1 MEARRTSVLLAAG
14 LLSLHLPLA
23 HATILTFDEEGVAP
37 LDNGTLLQE
46 AVAIPGQYG
55 DRVTATVQAGLV
67 YGEAGEGFTPH
78 VVVDYL
84 PDGDIQ
90 LWRADYGDLQR
101 VAFVQPEGTG
111 NMQITLTADDG
122 FLVNLHGF
130 DVGGW
135 FHEDYVINSIKVLA
149 GDTVLF
155 EALDV
160 LIEGDGNG
168 DLHSSFL
175 FAPALSAQSLSILFD
190 SSNLLAD
197 SDNIGIDNIRFS
209 ESPAPVPLP
218 GGLWLGASALAALW
232 RTRRRA

>member
-1 MEARRTSVLLAAG
+1 MEVRRTPGLLAAG

-37 LDNGTLLQE
+37 LANGTLLQE
-46 AVAIPGQYG
+46 AVAIPAQYG

-78 VVVDYL
+78 VVVDYQ

-101 VAFVQPEGTG
+101 VAFAQTEGTG
-111 NMQITLTADDG
+111 NMRITLTADAG

-135 FHEDYVINSIKVLA
+135 FRQDYVINSIRVLA
-149 GDTVLF
+149 GEDVLF

-160 LIEGDGNG
+160 LIEGDDQG

-175 FAPALSAQSLSILFD
+175 FTPALSAQSLSILFD
-190 SSNLLAD
+190 SSNLLD
-197 SDNIGIDNIRFS
+197 ESDNIGIDNIRFS

-218 GGLWLGASALAALW
+218 GGLWLGASALAVLLRA
-232 RTRRRA
+232 RRGA

>member
-1 MEARRTSVLLAAG
+1 MDARRHLRLAAAG

-37 LDNGTLLQE
+37 LADGTLLQE

-55 DRVTATVQAGLV
+55 DRVTANVQAGLV

-78 VVVDYL
+78 VVVDYQ
-84 PDGDIQ
+84 PEGDIQ

-101 VAFVQPEGTG
+101 VAFAQTEGTG
-111 NMQITLTADDG
+111 NMRITLTADDG

-135 FHEDYVINSIKVLA
+135 FRQDYVIDSIRVLA
-149 GDTVLF
+149 GEDVLF

-160 LIEGDGNG
+160 LIEGDGDG

-175 FAPALSAQSLSILFD
+175 FTPMLSAQSLSILVD
-190 SSNLLAD
+190 SSNLLAE

-218 GGLWLGASALAALW
+218 GGLWLGASALAMLLRA
-232 RTRRRA
+232 RRRA